1 MTGIPLWLRMAVLA
15 AALVAMLAM
24 IAFAP
29 PG

>member
-15 AALVAMLAM
+15 AAMIAMLAM
-24 IAFAP
+24 IVLV